1 MSTPPRYAV
10 IGNPVEHSRSPRI
23 HALFGRQTGVAL
35 RYERLLAP
43 LDGFEAAAQAFAGE
57 GGRGLNVTVP
67 FKQQAFEL
75 ARDHLSARARLAG
88 AVNTLSWRDQA
99 WHGCNTDG
107 VGLVGDL
114 IRLGARLD
122 GARVLLVGAGGAARG
137 VLQPLAEAGCA
148 HICIVNRTPERADEL
163 AQSWQAAKTG
173 LPAQISA
180 GGLPDA
186 AVAEGW
192 NVVVNATAS
201 SLQGAALALP
211 AGLYADG
218 ALAYD
223 MLYAAQ
229 PTPFMIQA
237 ARDGAAR
244 CADGLGM
251 LVGQAAESFFIWHG
265 VRPDPAPVLDMLRA
279 ELQARH

>member
-1 MSTPPRYAV
+1 
-10 IGNPVEHSRSPRI
+10 
-23 HALFGRQTGVAL
+23 
-35 RYERLLAP
+35 
-43 LDGFEAAAQAFAGE
+43 
-57 GGRGLNVTVP
+57 
-67 FKQQAFEL
+67 
-75 ARDHLSARARLAG
+75 
-88 AVNTLSWRDQA
+88 
-99 WHGCNTDG
+99 
-107 VGLVGDL
+107 VGLVADL

-148 HICIVNRTPERADEL
+148 HLRIVNRTPERAAEL
-163 AQSWQAAKTG
+163 AQNWQAAGTG
-173 LPAQISA
+173 LPTRISA
-180 GGLPDA
+180 GGLADA
-186 AVAEGW
+186 AVAGGW

-211 AGLYADG
+211 ADLYADD

-237 ARDGAAR
+237 ARDGAAH

-279 ELQARH
+279 ELQARS